1 VVVINMEKIGII
13 IALIVTSV
21 SFAQQDSSTVYK
33 KRVLESTE
41 IEFLMSYYTQDG
53 DNASVTGGIGT
64 EELKDIT
71 PTFVV
76 AIPLNDDDVLTAD
89 VGISAYSSAST
100 SNINPFDGDG
110 DADPFQASTGA
121 SESDVWVGGTFSYA
135 HSSDDRN
142 SIWSAKLSV
151 SSEYDYFSIGA
162 GGSYTKL
169 FNEKNTE
176 VGIHANVYLDTWKLI
191 YPSELRPFQE
201 GGDGLNNSFFQNN
214 IITGNEDYTPIFTEH
229 SDKTRNSYSVGFT
242 FSQILSKNFQGSLS
256 LDFVS
261 QEGLLSTPF
270 HRVYFADIEDS
281 FIENFHLADDIE
293 KLPDNRFKVA
303 IGGRLNY
310 FVNEIISIRTYYRY
324 YTDDW
329 GIDSHTASI
338 EVPIKISDKF
348 TLYPSYRYY
357 TQTAADY
364 FAPYNEHDSTLDVYY
379 TSDYDLSEFDANQYG
394 FGVSY
399 TDIFT
404 KAHVWK
410 YGIKN
415 IDLRFHTYD
424 RSNGLTAWIISGGI
438 KFVMQ

>member
-1 VVVINMEKIGII
+1 MKYY
-13 IALIVTSV
+13 LILLLFLFTTNV
-21 SFAQQDSSTVYK
+21 FAQQDTTKVYK
-33 KRVLESTE
+33 KRVLETTE
-41 IEFLMSYYTQDG
+41 IDFLMSYYSQDG
-53 DNASVTGGIGT
+53 DNASVSGGIGT
-64 EELKDIT
+64 EELTDIT
-71 PTFVV
+71 PTIVV
-76 AIPLNDDDVLTAD
+76 SYPLNDDDVLTID

-100 SNINPFDGDG
+100 SNIDPFDGAG
-110 DADPFQASTGA
+110 EADPFQASSGA
-121 SESDVWVGGTFSYA
+121 SASDSWVGGTFSYS

-142 SIWSAKLSV
+142 GIWSGKVSV

-162 GGSYTKL
+162 GGSYTRL

-176 VGIHANVYLDTWKLI
+176 IGVHANVYLDTWKLL
-191 YPSELRPFQE
+191 YPIELRPFQE
-201 GGDGLNNSFFQNN
+201 EGLGLNDPWFSDYT
-214 IITGNEDYTPIFTEH
+214 IEGNTDYTPKFTEFD
-229 SDKTRNSYSVGFT
+229 SKTRNTYLVGFT
-242 FSQILSKNFQGSLS
+242 FSQILSKNLQGSLS

-270 HRVYFADIEDS
+270 HRINFGDIDDS
-281 FIENFHLADDIE
+281 FIENFQLADDVE
-293 KLPDNRFKVA
+293 KLPDTRFKVA

-310 FVNEIISIRTYYRY
+310 FVNEIISIRTYYRFY
-324 YTDDW
+324 NDDW

-338 EVPIKISDKF
+338 EIPIKITDKF

-364 FAPYNEHDSTLDVYY
+364 FAAHEENISTQTFY

-404 KAHVWK
+404 KARVWK

-424 RSNGLTAWIISGGI
+424 RSTGLNAWIISGGI